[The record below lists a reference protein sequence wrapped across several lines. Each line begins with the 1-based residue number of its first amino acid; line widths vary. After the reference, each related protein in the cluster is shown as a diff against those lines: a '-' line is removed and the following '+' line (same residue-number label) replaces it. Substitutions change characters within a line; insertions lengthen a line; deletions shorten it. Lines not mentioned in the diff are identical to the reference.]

1 MNSQSGDSGN
11 SINEGND
18 FASVEKVAEKARELE
33 AIYDVVQDPLVL
45 IDSDFNIQRANLATI
60 LFAKNNK
67 YDELLDRKCYEVLYQ
82 RTDICPY
89 CPKINVKSKEKN
101 QTYSTPITRE
111 IFFRSEDKKQTLL
124 LEFYPYPKQE
134 DLFWMVE
141 KISDVTKQREKE
153 EESFRMRNLASL
165 GILISGIAHE
175 LNNPLT
181 GISLTLQNLKAN
193 WQNQPPEQIEKRLD
207 MIKNDISRAAI
218 IVSDIISFAKTDK
231 VKVTLGDIVETIN
244 RAKDTVIRL
253 YPHLSKNIVWR
264 IACDHDYQF
273 PFHPGKMERLFMNLF
288 RNSLQAFDYRPGE
301 ISIELR
307 KTKNWL
313 HIIVEDNAGGIPDAI
328 IQKIFDPFFTSNKSG
343 TGTGLGLSICHS
355 IVKEHDGNIS
365 VKSSEQKTRFTISFP
380 LTNDIT
386 EQNP

>member
-1 MNSQSGDSGN
+1 LDNLDSNPTFDPIGQ
-11 SINEGND
+11 I
-18 FASVEKVAEKARELE
+18 AEKARELE

-45 IDSDFNIQRANLATI
+45 IDSDFNIQRANISTI
-60 LFAKNNK
+60 RFTKSKSYEEILQK
-67 YDELLDRKCYEVLYQ
+67 KCYEVLYQ

-89 CPKINVKSKEKN
+89 CPKINGKTKEGK
-101 QTYSTPITRE
+101 TPSPTSRE
-111 IFFRSEDKKQTLL
+111 IFFRTTEKKQTLQ

-134 DLFWMVE
+134 NLFWIVE
-141 KISDVTKQREKE
+141 MISDVTIQKEKE

-181 GISLTLQNLKAN
+181 GISLTLQNLQSN
-193 WQNQPPEQIEKRLD
+193 WQNQTTEQIQKRLD
-207 MIKNDISRAAI
+207 MIKNDIARAAL
-218 IVSDIISFAKTDK
+218 IVSDIISFAKSDK
-231 VKVTLGDIVETIN
+231 VKVTLGDILDTIQ

-253 YPHLSKNIVWR
+253 YPHLSKNIIWK
-264 IACDHDYQF
+264 ITSEQEYQF

-301 ISIELR
+301 ISIDIR
-307 KTKNWL
+307 KTKNWI
-313 HIIVEDNAGGIPDAI
+313 HIILEDNAGGIPESI

-380 LTNDIT
+380 VSKEGSETN
-386 EQNP
+386 P

>member
-1 MNSQSGDSGN
+1 MESQEPL
-11 SINEGND
+11 NEGTI
-18 FASVEKVAEKARELE
+18 EQIAEKARELE
-33 AIYDVVQDPLVL
+33 AIYDVVQDPLAL
-45 IDSDFNIQRANLATI
+45 IDSEFNIQRANLATI
-60 LFAKNNK
+60 RFAKRNQF
-67 YDELLDRKCYEVLYQ
+67 DELLSKKCYQILYQ
-82 RTDICPY
+82 RTDVCPY
-89 CPKINVKSKEKN
+89 CPKLNTRWKEGKN
-101 QTYSTPITRE
+101 PGSGPITRE
-111 IFFRSEDKKQTLL
+111 IFFRTEEKKQTLQ

-193 WQNQPPEQIEKRLD
+193 WQNQNPEQIEKRLD

-231 VKVTLGDIVETIN
+231 VKITLGEIVDTIH

-253 YPHLSKNIVWR
+253 YPHLSKNVQWTITSEQE
-264 IACDHDYQF
+264 YQF
-273 PFHPGKMERLFMNLF
+273 PFHPGKMERLFLNLF
-288 RNSLQAFDYRPGE
+288 RNSLQAFDYRPGK
-301 ISIELR
+301 INVDLR
-307 KTKNWL
+307 KTKNML
-313 HIIVEDNAGGIPDAI
+313 HIIVEDDAGGIPDAI
-328 IQKIFDPFFTSNKSG
+328 IQKIFDPFFTNNKSG

-355 IVKEHDGNIS
+355 IVKEHDGSIS
-365 VKSSEQKTRFTISFP
+365 VKSLDKRTRFTISFP
-380 LTNDIT
+380 LHPDTMEANV
-386 EQNP
+386 

>member
-1 MNSQSGDSGN
+1 MPENSQNGDS
-11 SINEGND
+11 
-18 FASVEKVAEKARELE
+18 ASVEKVAEKARELE

-89 CPKINVKSKEKN
+89 CPKINVKSKDKN

-264 IACDHDYQF
+264 ISCDYDYQF

-313 HIIVEDNAGGIPDAI
+313 HIIVEDNAGGIPDTI
-328 IQKIFDPFFTSNKSG
+328 VQKIFDPFFTSNKSG

>member
-1 MNSQSGDSGN
+1 MSDLVNQDDSH
-11 SINEGND
+11 SIDNI
-18 FASVEKVAEKARELE
+18 EKVAEKARELE

-82 RTDICPY
+82 RTDVCPY

-101 QTYSTPITRE
+101 QTNSTPITRE

-207 MIKNDISRAAI
+207 MIRNDISRAAI

-253 YPHLSKNIVWR
+253 YPHLSKNINWR
-264 IACDHDYQF
+264 ITCDHEYQF

-301 ISIELR
+301 INIEIR

-313 HIIVEDNAGGIPDAI
+313 HIIIEDNAGGIPDAI

-365 VKSSEQKTRFTISFP
+365 VKSVEQKTRFTISFP

-386 EQNP
+386 EPNT

>member
-1 MNSQSGDSGN
+1 M
-11 SINEGND
+11 
-18 FASVEKVAEKARELE
+18 
-33 AIYDVVQDPLVL
+33 
-45 IDSDFNIQRANLATI
+45 T
-60 LFAKNNK
+60 KNNK

-101 QTYSTPITRE
+101 QTNSTPITRE

-207 MIKNDISRAAI
+207 MIRNDISRAAI

-253 YPHLSKNIVWR
+253 YPHLVKISIGGSLVTTNTNFLSI
-264 IACDHDYQF
+264 
-273 PFHPGKMERLFMNLF
+273 PGKWNV
-288 RNSLQAFDYRPGE
+288 SL
-301 ISIELR
+301 
-307 KTKNWL
+307 
-313 HIIVEDNAGGIPDAI
+313 
-328 IQKIFDPFFTSNKSG
+328 
-343 TGTGLGLSICHS
+343 
-355 IVKEHDGNIS
+355 
-365 VKSSEQKTRFTISFP
+365 
-380 LTNDIT
+380 
-386 EQNP
+386 

>member
-1 MNSQSGDSGN
+1 MEN
-11 SINEGND
+11 I
-18 FASVEKVAEKARELE
+18 EKVAEKARELE

-45 IDSDFNIQRANLATI
+45 IDSDFKIQRANLATI
-60 LFAKNNK
+60 RFAKNNQ
-67 YDELLDRKCYEVLYQ
+67 YNELLDRKCYEVLYQ
-82 RTDICPY
+82 RTDVCPY
-89 CPKINVKSKEKN
+89 CPKINAKTKEKN
-101 QTYSTPITRE
+101 HSNSNSTPITRE

-141 KISDVTKQREKE
+141 KISDVTKQRDKE

-207 MIKNDISRAAI
+207 MIRNDISRAAI

-253 YPHLSKNIVWR
+253 YPHLSKNINWR
-264 IACDHDYQF
+264 ITSDHDYQF

-313 HIIVEDNAGGIPDAI
+313 HIIVEDNAGGIPDSI

-365 VKSSEQKTRFTISFP
+365 VKSVEQKTRFTISFP

-386 EQNP
+386 EPNP